1 MMAGDMWGYPETAK
15 YAPGSELVGYS
26 VEASDGSIGR
36 IDRHTEE
43 VGRSYLV
50 VDTGPWILGRRVL
63 LPAGLVS
70 HIDTEA
76 ETVRVACTKAEVKD
90 SPPFESGKHD
100 EDAQYMRSVG
110 DYYSNRPL

>member
-1 MMAGDMWGYPETAK
+1 MAGDMWGYPETAR
-15 YAPGSELVGYS
+15 YVPGAQLVGYS
-26 VEASDGSIGR
+26 VEASDGSIGK
-36 IDRHTEE
+36 IDKHTEE

-70 HIDTEA
+70 EIDTTA

-90 SPPFESGKHD
+90 SPPFESGRH
-100 EDAQYMRSVG
+100 EDDA
-110 DYYSNRPL
+110 DYIRQIESHYAHRHM

>member
-1 MMAGDMWGYPETAK
+1 MAGDIWGYPETAQ
-15 YAPGSELVGYS
+15 YVPGAQLVGYS
-26 VEASDGSIGR
+26 VEASDGPIGKV
-36 IDRHTEE
+36 DKHTEE

-70 HIDTEA
+70 RIDTGE

-90 SPPFESGKHD
+90 SPGFESGRH
-100 EDAQYMRSVG
+100 EDDAGYIRLIG
-110 DYYSNRPL
+110 DYYTDRNA

>member
-1 MMAGDMWGYPETAK
+1 MAGDMWGYPETAR
-15 YAPGSELVGYS
+15 YVPGAQLIGYS
-26 VEASDGSIGR
+26 VEASDGSIGE
-36 IDRHTEE
+36 IDKHTEE

-70 HIDTEA
+70 EIDTEA

-90 SPPFESGKHD
+90 SPPFESGRH
-100 EDAQYMRSVG
+100 EDDA
-110 DYYSNRPL
+110 DYIRQIESHYSNRHM